1 MRPVSGAPKSTM
13 PSTSIAERQ
22 AGEPP
27 TSKTRRVGIVGPGL
41 MGLGIAQAVAA
52 SGSRVLLCGRNAD
65 AARAGRRRF
74 EDAIERQV
82 ARGRLERTVGV
93 GVLANV
99 QAAED
104 DNALGGC
111 EIVIESVDEDREAK
125 TQVLRRIEAAAPRQA
140 LIASNTSGLAISG
153 LARALQDPARF
164 LGLHFFSPVE
174 RMTLVEVVRGD
185 QTSETS
191 VQAALA
197 FVAEIGKRPVLVR
210 DGPGF
215 FATRVFAAYL
225 DEALAMISEGVAPQT
240 IEDAAAANG
249 RALGPLAMLDETGLL
264 LNLQQARQARADGLP
279 PRLCRPLAEPVLARM
294 AEFGRGGRRNGGG
307 FFDWPGAGPRR
318 VWAGVASAFP
328 PAARQPDNQA
338 VRLRL
343 LCAEAR
349 EAFRC
354 LEEGVIASA
363 DDGDAAS
370 VLGLGFPKH
379 VGGILRWAEDFGFAA
394 FVAAC
399 DALAR
404 EEGERFAPSPW
415 LRDVAEH
422 GEGLAPWRDGINRRS
437 KA

>member
-1 MRPVSGAPKSTM
+1 
-13 PSTSIAERQ
+13 
-22 AGEPP
+22 
-27 TSKTRRVGIVGPGL
+27 L
-41 MGLGIAQAVAA
+41 
-52 SGSRVLLCGRNAD
+52 
-65 AARAGRRRF
+65 

-82 ARGRLERTVGV
+82 ARGRLERAIGA
-93 GVLANV
+93 GILANV
-99 QAAED
+99 RAAEVD
-104 DNALGGC
+104 DALGGC

-153 LARALQDPARF
+153 LAQALQVPVRF
-164 LGLHFFSPVE
+164 LGLHFFSPAE

-191 VQAALA
+191 LQAALA
-197 FVAEIGKRPVLVR
+197 FVEEIGKRPVLVR

-225 DEALAMISEGVAPQT
+225 DEALAMISEGVAPQS

-264 LNLQQARQARADGLP
+264 LNLQQARQARADGLA
-279 PRLCRPLAEPVLARM
+279 PRFCRPLAEPVLSRM

-307 FFDWPGAGPRR
+307 FFDWPTEGPRT
-318 VWAGVASAFP
+318 VWPGLEGAFP
-328 PAARQPDNQA
+328 LVARQPDTSDL
-338 VRLRL
+338 RLRL

-349 EAFRC
+349 EALRC

-370 VLGLGFPKH
+370 MLGLGFPKR
-379 VGGILRWAEDFGFAA
+379 VGGILRWVEDFGLAA
-394 FVAAC
+394 FVVTC
-399 DALAR
+399 DEFAR
-404 EEGERFAPSPW
+404 EKGARFAPSPW
-415 LRDVAEH
+415 LRDVAER
-422 GEGLAPWRDGINRRS
+422 GGGLAPWRDGINQRS